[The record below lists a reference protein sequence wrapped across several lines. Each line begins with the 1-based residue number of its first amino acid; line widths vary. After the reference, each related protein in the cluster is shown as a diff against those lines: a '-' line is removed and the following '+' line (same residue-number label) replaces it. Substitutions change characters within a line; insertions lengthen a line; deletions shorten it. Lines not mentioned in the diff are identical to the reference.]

1 MTQLSGL
8 SALEYDEQYYEE
20 HKDAN
25 LDYLIKGY
33 WQESYGRMVKDACSM
48 PNEALV
54 VDAGCACGAILQGLK
69 ESGLKV
75 FGADLNEYMVNLGK
89 EHFGYSDNEIKACSI
104 SGLPLDTESV
114 DLIHSAQVFEHLP
127 ESEIDA
133 ILKELYRVT
142 KQGGKWFICLDAI
155 KAGETKEMYMGDPT
169 HILIMPTMYWS
180 KKFADLGM
188 VFDRESYDNYVK
200 SPHGPE
206 KDGLNFFN
214 HYPYWS
220 TWTLIKE

>member
-1 MTQLSGL
+1 MQLVGL
-8 SALEYDEQYYEE
+8 SALEYDEQYYSE

-33 WQESYGRMVKDACSM
+33 WQESYGRMVKDSCKT
-48 PNEALV
+48 PDNALV
-54 VDAGCACGAILQGLK
+54 IDAGCACGAILQGLK

-75 FGADLNEYMVNLGK
+75 FGADLNEYMVKLGK
-89 EHFGYSDNEIKACSI
+89 EHFGYSDDEIKACSI
-104 SGLPLDTESV
+104 SGLPLDNESV
-114 DLIHSAQVFEHLP
+114 DLVHSAQVFEHLP
-127 ESEIDA
+127 ESEIDG

-142 KQGGKWFICLDAI
+142 KKGGKWFICLDAI
-155 KAGETKEMYMGDPT
+155 KAGETKEMYLGDPT
-169 HILIMPTMYWS
+169 HLSIFPTMFWS
-180 KKFADLGM
+180 NKFQALGM

-206 KDGLNFFN
+206 EDGVNFFN